1 MIMALLMDISSLVS
15 MANMAILV
23 VLLVVY
29 ARIYIKTRATF
40 TIGLAV
46 FVSMLMLHNG
56 IAVYGYFAMA
66 PLYSD
71 ELLPYFAGI
80 HIAELAGL
88 IALLKVT
95 VWPEGLKTTKA
106 CLIDCGEQ
114 ARDLVEIWKK
124 VLI

>member
-1 MIMALLMDISSLVS
+1 MIMALLMDVSSIVS

-23 VLLVVY
+23 ALLAVY
-29 ARIYIKTRATF
+29 GRIYGKTGATF
-40 TIGLAV
+40 TIGLMIFAG
-46 FVSMLMLHNG
+46 MLMLHNV

-71 ELLPYFAGI
+71 DLLPYFVGI

-95 VWPEGLKTTKA
+95 VWPEGVKTTP
-106 CLIDCGEQ
+106 
-114 ARDLVEIWKK
+114 K
-124 VLI
+124 VA

>member
-1 MIMALLMDISSLVS
+1 
-15 MANMAILV
+15 
-23 VLLVVY
+23 
-29 ARIYIKTRATF
+29 
-40 TIGLAV
+40 
-46 FVSMLMLHNG
+46 MLHNG

-66 PLYSD
+66 PLYSG

-106 CLIDCGEQ
+106 
-114 ARDLVEIWKK
+114 AS
-124 VLI
+124 